1 MDKLIDTLMTEEGLS
16 ESEALVVMGILGIT
30 ALENVNIQEAIN
42 RVDNK
47 LKSIAYNM
55 AKTGNSRLLL

>member
-1 MDKLIDTLMTEEGLS
+1 MDKLKDTLMTEEGLS

-55 AKTGNSRLLL
+55 AMA

>member
-1 MDKLIDTLMTEEGLS
+1 MDKLIDPLMTEEGLS

-55 AKTGNSRLLL
+55 AMA

>member
-1 MDKLIDTLMTEEGLS
+1 MDKLIDTLMTEQGLS

-30 ALENVNIQEAIN
+30 ALEEVNFQEAIN

-47 LKSIAYNM
+47 LKSIAYEM
-55 AKTGNSRLLL
+55 AMA

>member
-47 LKSIAYNM
+47 VKSIAYNM
-55 AKTGNSRLLL
+55 AMA

>member
-1 MDKLIDTLMTEEGLS
+1 MDKLIDTLMTEQGLS

-30 ALENVNIQEAIN
+30 ALEEVNFQEAIN

-47 LKSIAYNM
+47 LKFIAYEM
-55 AKTGNSRLLL
+55 AMA

>member
-1 MDKLIDTLMTEEGLS
+1 MDKLIDTLMTEQGLS

-30 ALENVNIQEAIN
+30 ALEEVNFQEAIN

-47 LKSIAYNM
+47 LKSIAYKM
-55 AKTGNSRLLL
+55 AMA

>member
-1 MDKLIDTLMTEEGLS
+1 
-16 ESEALVVMGILGIT
+16 MGILGIT

-55 AKTGNSRLLL
+55 AMA

>member
-42 RVDNK
+42 RVYNK

-55 AKTGNSRLLL
+55 AMA

>member
-30 ALENVNIQEAIN
+30 ALENVNIQEPIN

-55 AKTGNSRLLL
+55 AMA

>member
-1 MDKLIDTLMTEEGLS
+1 MDEFINTLMTEEGLS

-30 ALENVNIQEAIN
+30 ALEEVNFQEAIN

-47 LKSIAYNM
+47 LKTIAYNVAM
-55 AKTGNSRLLL
+55 A

>member
-16 ESEALVVMGILGIT
+16 ESEAVVVMGILGIT

-55 AKTGNSRLLL
+55 AMA

>member
-47 LKSIAYNM
+47 LKPIAYNM
-55 AKTGNSRLLL
+55 AMA

>member
-1 MDKLIDTLMTEEGLS
+1 MDKLIDTLMTQYSLS

-30 ALENVNIQEAIN
+30 ALEEVNIQAALN

-47 LKSIAYNM
+47 LKNIAYEM
-55 AKTGNSRLLL
+55 AMA

>member
-1 MDKLIDTLMTEEGLS
+1 MDKLIDTLMTEQGLS

-30 ALENVNIQEAIN
+30 ALEEVNFQEAIN

-55 AKTGNSRLLL
+55 AMA

>member
-1 MDKLIDTLMTEEGLS
+1 MDNLIDTLMTEQGLS

-30 ALENVNIQEAIN
+30 ALEEVNFQEAIN

-47 LKSIAYNM
+47 LKFIAYEM
-55 AKTGNSRLLL
+55 AMA

>member
-1 MDKLIDTLMTEEGLS
+1 MDKLIDTLISEQGLS

-30 ALENVNIQEAIN
+30 ALEEVNFQEAIN

-47 LKSIAYNM
+47 LKFIAYEM
-55 AKTGNSRLLL
+55 AMA

>member
-1 MDKLIDTLMTEEGLS
+1 MDKLIDTLMTEQGLS

-30 ALENVNIQEAIN
+30 ALEEVNFQEAIN

-47 LKSIAYNM
+47 LKSIAYKAAM
-55 AKTGNSRLLL
+55 A

>member
-1 MDKLIDTLMTEEGLS
+1 MDKLIDTLITEEGLS

-55 AKTGNSRLLL
+55 AMA

>member
-1 MDKLIDTLMTEEGLS
+1 MDKLIDTLMAEEGLS

-55 AKTGNSRLLL
+55 AMA

>member
-55 AKTGNSRLLL
+55 AMASSEDG